1 MSAKHR
7 VVAQKVDPRV
17 SVSCSMRQ
25 HVQDECLRMYGPIKE
40 LVTKENPPIYKEMKI
55 SDLVKLVY
63 TTKLD
68 YDVSSPLKHFRL

>member
-7 VVAQKVDPRV
+7 VVAQKVGPRV
-17 SVSCSMRQ
+17 LVSCSRRQ
-25 HVQDECLRMYGPIKE
+25 HVKDESSRMYGPIKE
-40 LVTKENPPIYKEMKI
+40 LVTEENPPIYKEMKMPN
-55 SDLVKLVY
+55 LVKLVY